1 MRDAQNISEVSELQ
15 PDYMGFIFY
24 PGSKRYVDGVE
35 NDIFDQ
41 ISSLIK
47 KTGVFVN
54 ESPQGIIEKTGIY
67 NLQAVQL
74 HGDEEPQICE
84 ILKSTEIEVI
94 KAFGIDETFEF
105 NILEAYA
112 DKVDYFL
119 FDTKTAGYGGSGRAF
134 NWSVLDH
141 YKLSV
146 PYFLS
151 GGLNP
156 VNIGRLSEIRDERFY
171 AADLNS
177 GFETSPGIKNIIEL
191 KKAINLLR
199 I

>member
-1 MRDAQNISEVSELQ
+1 MRDAQNIRAVSELT

-24 PGSKRYVDGVE
+24 PMSKRYVDGIE
-35 NDIFDQ
+35 NDIFAP

-54 ESPQGIIEKTGIY
+54 ESPQAIIEKAGIY
-67 NLQAVQL
+67 HLQAVQL
-74 HGDEEPQICE
+74 HGDEEPQTCE
-84 ILKSTEIEVI
+84 ILKSTGIEVI
-94 KAFGIDETFEF
+94 KAFGIDDTFEF

-119 FDTKTAGYGGSGRAF
+119 FDTKTAGYGGSGQSF
-134 NWSVLDH
+134 NWDILEQ

-156 VNIGRLSEIRDERFY
+156 SNIGMLSEITDERFY

-177 GFETSPGIKNIIEL
+177 GFEIAPGIKNIIEL